1 MIKEEFKKEENEKPL
16 EKPGFSY
23 LQADFLNLG
32 KIIYFYLYLLLSRAL
47 SFIVMWIL
55 IQFAL
60 QVITCFWLAYGFCD
74 DIVFKRSYPRK

>member
-47 SFIVMWIL
+47 SFIVM
-55 IQFAL
+55 
-60 QVITCFWLAYGFCD
+60 
-74 DIVFKRSYPRK
+74 